1 MTKNC
6 PRPPADSPAFSAH
19 KSSGHR
25 YATEGHG
32 LGAPSRLRSPC
43 RVRLYGAAESG
54 RVVEALPSDHGNIP
68 DECVMFGSVWRLC
81 FCGQWH
87 TSRKPTRV
95 QQCGINSASVLSFP
109 ATLRLACPR
118 ETCKTSRLSLD
129 LLRHE
134 FHWRPESSCT
144 TVARH
149 ETLREVAAHREHR
162 WGCVEEATENKT
174 ERLREA
180 TSHNQ
185 PTMQRRTTDPHKE
198 DKPLEDLKIRP
209 FLRLTPSLKIVPLD
223 IQTKRSEHRI
233 EREQNCEPDAN
244 HSSTYAARRDDSDG
258 AAIVWSLRHRRLPL
272 RQRYQGRA
280 VSYRWTS
287 QYASLTIC
295 KNLACVD
302 VVFTP
307 AARET

>member
-81 FCGQWH
+81 FCGQCH

-109 ATLRLACPR
+109 ATLRLAYPR

-149 ETLREVAAHREHR
+149 ETLREVDAHREHR

-198 DKPLEDLKIRP
+198 DKPLEDLKN
-209 FLRLTPSLKIVPLD
+209 PSIFASHTELKNSTLGHSNQEKQREHH
-223 IQTKRSEHRI
+223 IQRQHS
-233 EREQNCEPDAN
+233 CEPHVK
-244 HSSTYAARRDDSDG
+244 HSGRCAARMNNRRGDTCN
-258 AAIVWSLRHRRLPL
+258 RRLSL

-287 QYASLTIC
+287 QYVSLTIS

-302 VVFTP
+302 VG
-307 AARET
+307 